1 MKAHRPVPP
10 FLRRS
15 TLWAALSM
23 ALAGGAQALTLGSPQ
38 VQSKLGEPLKAEI
51 NITQLTADE
60 EQGLQVDFAEA
71 EIYRSLQM
79 ELPGGNARPLDLRVQ
94 LAKRDNGQYV
104 LRLSSQLPVNRRDLD
119 LLLRMRWSTGQML
132 RNVPISMNDG
142 SGAKGIL
149 TTPIAPS
156 APASNSTSNASAA
169 ANASANASATAATAE
184 TAKPASPKAVAAASA
199 LPVAKPKKAED
210 KDAGA
215 GKDKSGGKVEV
226 QRGDTA
232 SEIVAKRMPSGVS
245 LDQMLVAL
253 LRSNPDAFVDNNVNR
268 LKAGALLTLPSAGD
282 AKELS
287 REDAREEI
295 LFQTQ
300 NFNAYRA
307 ELAANAGR
315 GDIAKAERSSQGKL
329 QAQVQNKA
337 NKAQQY
343 KLTLSKPKASKE
355 EEQIAQQR
363 QAQEVAQRAAEL
375 SRNVNELG
383 KLANEVAGAPGEG
396 VNLPSP
402 PAPSESTDW
411 IQELTQN
418 PLAPVGAGTLI
429 ALMVVL
435 GLLRRYR
442 RQHDDDDIQGLPPLN
457 VKFDLDLPD
466 HPENT
471 ARAHSDDASHTD
483 HAGHSGHGS
492 HANHDGYDAQ
502 DDHEGSHPSASSGD
516 RPMMAMPDISLDLNS
531 ASNHPLQVRMDLAE
545 ELWKLGQLH
554 TSRALME
561 EVAQEASGEVQAKA
575 LQWLAERS

>member
-1 MKAHRPVPP
+1 MTAHRPVHPL
-10 FLRRS
+10 LRRS
-15 TLWAALSM
+15 ALWAALSM
-23 ALAGGAQALTLGSPQ
+23 ALAGSAQALTLASPQ

-51 NITQLTADE
+51 NITQLTPDE

-71 EIYRSLQM
+71 DVYRSLQM
-79 ELPGGNARPLDLRVQ
+79 EVPGGNARPLDLRVQ
-94 LAKRDNGQYV
+94 LVKRDNGQYF
-104 LRLSSQLPVNRRDLD
+104 LRLSSQQAVTRRDLD
-119 LLLRMRWSTGQML
+119 LLLRMRWSTGQLL
-132 RNVPISMNDG
+132 RNVPLSMNDG

-149 TTPIAPS
+149 TTPIAPTPP
-156 APASNSTSNASAA
+156 APGTPA
-169 ANASANASATAATAE
+169 ANPN
-184 TAKPASPKAVAAASA
+184 AVAAAAA
-199 LPVAKPKKAED
+199 LPVAKPKAKSDDAPSGSGQDKA
-210 KDAGA
+210 
-215 GKDKSGGKVEV
+215 GGKVEV

-232 SEIVAKRMPSGVS
+232 SEIVAKRMPGGVS

-253 LRSNPDAFVDNNVNR
+253 LRQNPDAFVDNNVNR
-268 LKAGALLTLPSAGD
+268 LKAGALLTLPSAGE

-307 ELAANAGR
+307 ELAAHAGR

-329 QAQVQNKA
+329 QAKVQNKA
-337 NKAQQY
+337 DKAQQD
-343 KLTLSKPKASKE
+343 KLTLSKPKASKA

-375 SRNVNELG
+375 SRNVDELG
-383 KLANEVAGAPGEG
+383 KLANEAAGAPGEG
-396 VNLPSP
+396 VNLPTP
-402 PAPSESTDW
+402 PQTDRTDW

-442 RQHDDDDIQGLPPLN
+442 RQHAEDDIQGLPPLN

-466 HPENT
+466 HGDN
-471 ARAHSDDASHTD
+471 ASAHHD
-483 HAGHSGHGS
+483 HHEGHGEPQL
-492 HANHDGYDAQ
+492 AAAPQG
-502 DDHEGSHPSASSGD
+502 ERPSMGI
-516 RPMMAMPDISLDLNS
+516 PDISLDLSN

-561 EVAQEASGEVQAKA
+561 EVAQEASGDVQAKA